1 MLSRNIIK
9 KHHWFLF
16 GGKEEVVQESADILT
31 DTYPGLTISGYHSVY
46 FDLVED
52 SQAIDNGMIVHCE
65 LDSGEKYRY
74 SGNLIQFD
82 QVKETKFTPTPLLG
96 EQSFEILKEV
106 GFQTEEIDSLVNENV
121 IFVSKK
127 DT

>member
-1 MLSRNIIK
+1 
-9 KHHWFLF
+9 
-16 GGKEEVVQESADILT
+16 
-31 DTYPGLTISGYHSVY
+31 
-46 FDLVED
+46 
-52 SQAIDNGMIVHCE
+52 MIVHCE

-96 EQSFEILKEV
+96 EHSFEILKEV
-106 GFQTEEIDSLVNENV
+106 GFQTEEINSLVNENV